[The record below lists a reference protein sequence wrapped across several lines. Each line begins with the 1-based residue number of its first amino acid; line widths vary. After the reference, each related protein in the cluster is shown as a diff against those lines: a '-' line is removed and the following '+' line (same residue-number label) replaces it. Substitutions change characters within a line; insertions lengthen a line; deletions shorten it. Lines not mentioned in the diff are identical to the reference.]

1 MKKLLVIL
9 FICCAVPSFA
19 RHITGGEIFYEYM
32 GPGATAG
39 TSKYKITLKL
49 FRDCFSGGAALD
61 PTVSI
66 GIFDK
71 LSNVAVNGSPFAV
84 SLDHIQEIQKNK
96 NVPCVINPPQVCY
109 QVGYYYLERDLP
121 DNQMGYWITFQ
132 RCCRVD
138 NITNLGVAIGVG
150 ATYVGSIA
158 GASTLGNMTSN
169 HNSSPQFY
177 LRDTALVCQ
186 NRNFVLDFSSSDP
199 DVGDV
204 LTYEFCGAYSGGS
217 EGNPVVPNPAPPP
230 YNVVP
235 YASGYSASSPMGPG
249 VTINSTTGIISGIAP
264 AAGSF
269 VITVCVNEWRNG
281 SVINTHR
288 KDFILK
294 VADCDFVAAQLPL
307 SAVFCDDF
315 NVSFANQTPTSLIYA
330 WHWDFGINGVL
341 TDTSNAETPSFTYP
355 DSGLYTV
362 KLVVN
367 PGDPC
372 SDSATMKMGLYPGF
386 FPDFISSG
394 ICVNKPTSFTD
405 ATTSVYGT
413 VNAWRWDFG
422 ELSVSNDTSRLRD
435 PVYSYPTLGIKSA
448 QLIVQ
453 SNKGCIDTVTK
464 DITIIDKPPITLPFR
479 DTLICNVDTLQLGA
493 SGSGVFSWTPN
504 YNIISSNTAN
514 PFVYP
519 KTTTWYKVQLDDN
532 GCLNNDSIRVRVV
545 DHVTLAVR
553 SDTTF
558 CKGDGVQLGAITD
571 GLQFLWA
578 PAMDLNNPNI
588 VNPIANPPVSTTY
601 QLTARIGG
609 CSAIDNVRVNV
620 VPYPFVNAGPD
631 VSICY
636 NTSVQLGGAVIAS
649 NFYWRPQGS
658 LNNPNILNPMAHP
671 PLTTKYILTAT
682 DTLGCPKPGYDTVTV
697 TVRPKVQASAGRDT
711 MIVFGQPLQLNAS
724 GGENF
729 LWTPSDYLNNTSV
742 SNPVAKINS
751 SIDSIRY
758 KVHVTDLQGC
768 LDSASMLVKIFRT
781 NPQIFVPTGFTP
793 NGDGLND
800 VLKPIAVG
808 VERIEYFSVYNRWG
822 QLVFSTTINGKGWD
836 GQIGGKPQTT
846 NTYVW
851 MVKAVDYTGKPVFQK
866 GTSTLIR

>member
-1 MKKLLVIL
+1 MKKLLVIF
-9 FICCAVPSFA
+9 FICCAIPSFA
-19 RHITGGEIFYEYM
+19 RHITGGEIFYEYI
-32 GPGATAG
+32 GPGGTAG
-39 TSKYKITLKL
+39 TSTYKITLKL

-61 PTVSI
+61 PIVNI

-71 LSNVAVNGSPFAV
+71 LSGARINGSPFEV
-84 SLDHIQEIQKNK
+84 SLDHTQQIQKGGII
-96 NVPCVINPPQVCY
+96 PCIINPPQVCY
-109 QVGYYYLERDLP
+109 QVGFYYLTISIP
-121 DNQMGYWITFQ
+121 DNQMGYWISFQ

-138 NITNLGVAIGVG
+138 NITNLSVPIGVG

-158 GASTLGNMTSN
+158 GSNTLGAGN
-169 HNSSPQFY
+169 HNSSPQFF

-186 NRNFVLDFSSSDP
+186 NRNFTLDFSASDP
-199 DVGDV
+199 DGDV
-204 LTYEFCGAYSGGS
+204 LTYEFCDAYSGGS
-217 EGNPVVPNPAPPP
+217 ETSPVVPNPPAPP

-235 YASGYSASSPMGPG
+235 YANGYSASSPMGPG
-249 VTINSTTGIISGIAP
+249 VTINPTTGIISGIAP
-264 AAGSF
+264 GAGSF

-281 SVINTHR
+281 TIINTHR

-315 NVSFANQTPTSLIYA
+315 NVGFANQTPTPLIHS
-330 WHWDFGINGVL
+330 WHWDFGINGTL
-341 TDTSNAETPSFTYP
+341 ADTSNNEIPSFTYP
-355 DSGLYTV
+355 DTGIYNI

-367 PGDPC
+367 PGEPC
-372 SDSATMKMGLYPGF
+372 SDSATMQMGLYPGF

-394 ICVNKPTSFTD
+394 ICVTKPTSFTD
-405 ATTSVYGT
+405 ATTTVYGT
-413 VNAWRWDFG
+413 VSAWQWNFG
-422 ELSVSNDTSRLRD
+422 ELTASNDTSRLRN
-435 PVYSYPTLGIKSA
+435 PVYTYPGMGTKNV

-453 SNKGCIDTVTK
+453 SSKGCIDTVTK
-464 DITIIDKPPITLPFR
+464 DIIIIDKPPITLPFR
-479 DTLICNVDTLQLGA
+479 DTLICIVDTLQLAA

-504 YNIISSNTAN
+504 YNIISANTAK

-519 KTTTWYKVQLDDN
+519 KTTTWYTVQLDDN
-532 GCLNNDSIRVRVV
+532 GCINYDSIRVRVV
-545 DHVTLAVR
+545 DHVTLATR
-553 SDTTF
+553 TDTTF
-558 CKGDGVQLGAITD
+558 CKGDGVQLGANTN
-571 GLQFLWA
+571 GLQFSWA
-578 PAMDLNNPNI
+578 PTLNLDNPNI
-588 VNPIANPPVSTTY
+588 LNPIANPPVATTY

-609 CSAIDNVRVNV
+609 CSATDDVRVFV
-620 VPYPFVNAGPD
+620 IPYPAVNAGPD

-636 NTSVQLGGAVIAS
+636 NTSVQLNASVKAS

-658 LNNPNILNPMAHP
+658 LNNPNILNPIAHP
-671 PLTTKYILTAT
+671 ALTTKYILTAT

-711 MIVFGQPLQLNAS
+711 MIVFGQPLQLNAN

-758 KVHVTDLQGC
+758 KVYVTDLLGC
-768 LDSASMLVKIFRT
+768 LDSASVLVKIFRT

-822 QLVFSTTINGKGWD
+822 QLVFTTTINGKGWD

-846 NTYVW
+846 NTFVW
-851 MVKAVDYTGKPVFQK
+851 MVKAVDYTGKPIFQK

>member
-1 MKKLLVIL
+1 MKKLLVIF
-9 FICCAVPSFA
+9 FICCAIPSFA
-19 RHITGGEIFYEYM
+19 RHITGGEIFYEYI
-32 GPGATAG
+32 GPGGTAG
-39 TSKYKITLKL
+39 TSTYKITLKL

-61 PTVSI
+61 PIVNI

-71 LSNVAVNGSPFAV
+71 LSGARINGSPFEV
-84 SLDHIQEIQKNK
+84 SLDHTQQIQKGGII
-96 NVPCVINPPQVCY
+96 PCIINPPQVCY
-109 QVGYYYLERDLP
+109 QVGFYYLTISIP
-121 DNQMGYWITFQ
+121 DNQMGYWISFQ

-138 NITNLGVAIGVG
+138 NITNLSVPIGVG

-158 GASTLGNMTSN
+158 GSNTLGAGN

-186 NRNFVLDFSSSDP
+186 NRNFTLDFSASDP
-199 DVGDV
+199 DGDV
-204 LTYEFCGAYSGGS
+204 LTYEFCDAYSGGS
-217 EGNPVVPNPAPPP
+217 ETSPVVPNPPAPP

-235 YASGYSASSPMGPG
+235 YANGYSASSPMGPG
-249 VTINSTTGIISGIAP
+249 VTINPTTGIISGIAP
-264 AAGSF
+264 GAGSF

-281 SVINTHR
+281 TIINTHR

-315 NVSFANQTPTSLIYA
+315 NVGFANQTPTPLIHS
-330 WHWDFGINGVL
+330 WHWDFGINSTL
-341 TDTSNAETPSFTYP
+341 ADTSNSEIPSFTYP
-355 DSGLYTV
+355 DTGLYNI

-367 PGDPC
+367 PGEPC
-372 SDSATMKMGLYPGF
+372 SDSATMQMGLYPGF

-394 ICVNKPTSFTD
+394 ICVTKPTSFTD
-405 ATTSVYGT
+405 ATTTVYGT
-413 VNAWRWDFG
+413 VSAWQWNFG
-422 ELSVSNDTSRLRD
+422 ELSASNDTSRLRN
-435 PVYSYPTLGIKSA
+435 PVYTYPGMGTKNV

-453 SNKGCIDTVTK
+453 SSKGCIDTVTK
-464 DITIIDKPPITLPFR
+464 DIIIIDKPPITLPFR
-479 DTLICNVDTLQLGA
+479 DTLICIVDTLQLAA

-504 YNIISSNTAN
+504 YNIISANTAK

-519 KTTTWYKVQLDDN
+519 KTTTWYTVQLDDN
-532 GCLNNDSIRVRVV
+532 GCINYDSIRVRVV
-545 DHVTLAVR
+545 DHVTLATR
-553 SDTTF
+553 TDTTF
-558 CKGDGVQLGAITD
+558 CKGDGVQLGANTN
-571 GLQFLWA
+571 GLQFSWA
-578 PAMDLNNPNI
+578 PTLNLDNPNI
-588 VNPIANPPVSTTY
+588 LNPIANPPVATTY

-609 CSAIDNVRVNV
+609 CSATDDVRVFV
-620 VPYPFVNAGPD
+620 IPYPAVNAGPD

-636 NTSVQLGGAVIAS
+636 NTSVQLDASVKAS

-658 LNNPNILNPMAHP
+658 LNNPNILNPIAHP
-671 PLTTKYILTAT
+671 ALTTKYILTAT

-758 KVHVTDLQGC
+758 KVYVTDLLGC
-768 LDSASMLVKIFRT
+768 LDSASVLVKIFRT

-822 QLVFSTTINGKGWD
+822 QLVFTTTINGKGWD

-846 NTYVW
+846 NTFVW
-851 MVKAVDYTGKPVFQK
+851 MVKAVDYTGKPIFQK